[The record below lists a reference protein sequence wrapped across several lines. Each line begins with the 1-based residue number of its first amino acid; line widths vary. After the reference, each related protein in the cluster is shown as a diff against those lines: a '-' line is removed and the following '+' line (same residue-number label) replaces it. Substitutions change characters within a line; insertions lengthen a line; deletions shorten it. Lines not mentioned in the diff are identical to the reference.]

1 MRDRLRFL
9 SPRRPAKV
17 RYAVRDDADPRV
29 LLLLELGKN
38 LHVAGFSAPMLEA
51 SLDRVAR
58 HLGVRA
64 QFFSTPTSIFSAFG
78 QGQAQTVHL
87 ARVEPATVD
96 LGKLVELEGL
106 IDAVCDDAMSP
117 EQAVVRVGEIAA
129 GRPPYGRIV
138 TLASHAVSSATSATF
153 LGGSWREVVVAAVIG
168 ASTGLLALAGRRIA
182 AVARLFEF
190 LAAGAAA
197 VIAIAAAHWLPP
209 LSVFTVT
216 LAGLII
222 LLPGFGLTVALNEL
236 ATRHLAS
243 GTARL
248 SGALVT
254 FVTLAFGVALG
265 SRIGELVFGPVP
277 LGASGTGEGW
287 AEVFCLLL
295 APAALAV
302 LLRAPWRELPY
313 LVLAGFIGF
322 YGGRWGARG
331 LSPELGMFVGAF
343 VLGLASNLYAWWR
356 RRPAATTLVPGILLL
371 VPGGLGYRSVTEL
384 LSRDVVPGIATAI
397 DMTLVAVSLVA
408 GLLAANELALPRGT
422 QRRRSAA
429 THGGMQA

>member
-1 MRDRLRFL
+1 MG
-9 SPRRPAKV
+9 
-17 RYAVRDDADPRV
+17 DDADPRV
-29 LLLLELGKN
+29 LLLLELGRN
-38 LHVAGFSAPMLEA
+38 LHVAGFPAPMLEA

-78 QGQAQTVHL
+78 EGQAQQVHL
-87 ARVEPATVD
+87 ARVEPASVD
-96 LGKLVELEGL
+96 LGKLAELDAL
-106 IDAVCDDAMSP
+106 IDAVCDDSIAP
-117 EQAVVRVGEIAA
+117 ADAVVRVGAIAA
-129 GRPPYGRIV
+129 GKPPYGRIV
-138 TLASHAVSSATSATF
+138 TLVSHAISSATSATF
-153 LGGSWREVVVAAVIG
+153 LGGGWREVLVAALIG
-168 ASTGLLALAGRRIA
+168 STTGVLALAARRIA
-182 AVARLFEF
+182 AIARLFEF
-190 LAAGAAA
+190 LAAGVAAT
-197 VIAIAAAHWLPP
+197 IAIAAAHWLPP

-222 LLPGFGLTVALNEL
+222 LLPGFSLTIALTEL

-248 SGALVT
+248 AGALVT

-265 SRIGELVFGPVP
+265 SRIGELVFGAVP
-277 LGASGTGEGW
+277 LGASGSSEGW
-287 AEVFCLLL
+287 PEVFGLLL

-302 LLRAPWRELPY
+302 LLRAPLGELPY
-313 LVLAGFIGF
+313 LVLAGFVGF

-356 RRPAATTLVPGILLL
+356 HRPATTTLVPGILLL
-371 VPGGLGYRSVTEL
+371 VPGSLGYRSVTEL
-384 LSRDVVPGIATAI
+384 LSREVVPGISTAM

-408 GLLAANELALPRGT
+408 GLLAANELVLPRGAK
-422 QRRRSAA
+422 RRKPRS
-429 THGGMQA
+429 